1 VPSGERPAASTPD
14 RPTPGTAL
22 RAAREEA
29 RMTVEQVSS
38 ETRLR
43 GTVIRD
49 LEADSYR
56 SSGGSVYARGHVKSI
71 ARALGLEPEP
81 FLALFDAHAGSAL
94 PETPPLEDQPAAPV
108 ITSFGGSAFA
118 GATAALVPERHGPRW
133 GLAVAA
139 AGAVLATIIGV
150 GYLNQPSPADRP
162 LAGNVL
168 PTNVATATTA
178 PTQTPDPNAVAAR
191 PEVTGAQLRVR
202 LINGT
207 SWVSVSDSTGK
218 TVFEGI
224 LKNGDFRDFS
234 DPSRLKILVGNAL
247 AVNLNCD
254 GHDSGPAGGSGMVA
268 KFACTPDGLTAL

>member
-1 VPSGERPAASTPD
+1 
-14 RPTPGTAL
+14 
-22 RAAREEA
+22 
-29 RMTVEQVSS
+29 MTVEQVSS

-71 ARALGLEPEP
+71 ARALGLEAEP

-94 PETPPLEDQPAAPV
+94 PATPSLEDQPAAPV
-108 ITSFGGSAFA
+108 ISSFGGSAFA
-118 GATAALVPERHGPRW
+118 GPATTLVPERHGPRW

-139 AGAVLATIIGV
+139 AGAVLATILGV

-162 LAGNVL
+162 LAGNIL
-168 PTNVATATTA
+168 PTNAATATTA

-202 LINGT
+202 LVNGK

-224 LKNGDFRDFS
+224 LNNGDFRDFS

-254 GHDSGPAGGSGMVA
+254 GHDSGPAGGSGRVA